1 MSARKKTHDATSDV
15 APLFLHHVAVLDA
28 LGRGDFAHAYRD
40 VTAAVTPGAEPAGT
54 PALLWFLLDLAEA
67 AHRSG
72 RHDVATAH
80 AAAISTAAAAGVLDR
95 SPRLVLHARAAA
107 AVATRGVAAEAL
119 YEEALGTPGA
129 ADYPFDLA
137 RVHLLYGE
145 HLRRAC
151 APGRAREHL
160 LIARAGFAE
169 VGADA
174 WLDRA
179 DAELRAAAP
188 DRAGSAT
195 SELTPQEREIA
206 LLAASGLSNKQ
217 IAEQR
222 YLSPRTVGT
231 HLYRVFPKLGITSRA
246 ALRDALS
253 SLDPAS

>member
-1 MSARKKTHDATSDV
+1 MFDV

-40 VTAAVTPGAEPAGT
+40 VTTAVTPGTDPTGAPE
-54 PALLWFLLDLAEA
+54 LLWFLLDLAEA
-67 AHRSG
+67 AQRSG
-72 RHDVATAH
+72 HPQAATAH
-80 AAAISTAAAAGVLDR
+80 AAAISTAAATGVLAR

-107 AVATRGVAAEAL
+107 AVVTGGVAADAL
-119 YEEALGTPGA
+119 YEEALRTPGA
-129 ADYPFDLA
+129 ADCPFDLA

-145 HLRRAC
+145 HLRRVL
-151 APGRAREHL
+151 APSKAREQL
-160 LIARAGFAE
+160 LIARAIFAAL
-169 VGADA
+169 GAEA

-179 DAELRAAAP
+179 DTELRIARP
-188 DRAGSAT
+188 DRSGSAT

-222 YLSPRTVGT
+222 YLSPRTVGA

-253 SLDPAS
+253 SLEPAS